1 MTLLKFDVSK
11 AVDPTQPFA
20 SFLLSLLNPVDM
32 PSTADII
39 FKFDTTEQ
47 SQRSAIALH
56 KFILAARSP
65 DFRRNLS
72 TRWKGKRAVKLASIV
87 HPRSFDTVVRYLYS
101 GEVVDPGREHRENMQ
116 LVAESLHLPSEVME
130 LVNAAGLLPTLEI
143 RELKRN
149 EMSRVQKDF
158 EEFVQREIIER
169 QRTVNCGLL
178 EETRKEMSKEN
189 PCWADCLV
197 YIDRQDGTTTFYYA
211 HIAILTRAE
220 YFLTMFTSAFS
231 ESKTLFEAQDELPL
245 LQLSIDADVAP
256 IVLSFLYT
264 DRVEI
269 PRDIALD
276 VLFAADFLFLTK
288 LKSLAA
294 IALENEADPL
304 NELTREDLYEVLRAA
319 WTTDTPRLEY
329 SLPRSKTD
337 LANSSRRISQKISIL
352 Y

>member
-39 FKFDTTEQ
+39 FKLETTEAN
-47 SQRSAIALH
+47 QRSAIALH

-65 DFRRNLS
+65 DFRRNLE
-72 TRWKGKRAVKLASIV
+72 TRWQGKRAVKLASIV
-87 HPRSFDTVVRYLYS
+87 HPRSFDTIVRYLYS
-101 GEVVDPGREHRENMQ
+101 GEVVDPGREYRDNLK
-116 LVAESLHLPSEVME
+116 LVSETLHLPSELME
-130 LVNAAGLLPTLEI
+130 LVNATGLPPTVEI
-143 RELKRN
+143 RELKRT
-149 EMSRVQKDF
+149 EMARVQTDF
-158 EEFVQREIIER
+158 EKFAQDEIISR
-169 QRTVNCGLL
+169 QRTVDTKIL
-178 EETRKEMSKEN
+178 EETKKEMSLEN
-189 PCWADCLV
+189 PVWADCLV
-197 YIDRQDGTTTFYYA
+197 YVDRQDGTTTLFYA

-231 ESKTLFEAQDELPL
+231 ESKALFESQDVLPL
-245 LQLSIDADVAP
+245 LELSIDADVAP

-276 VLFAADFLFLTK
+276 VLFAADFLFLTR

-294 IALENEADPL
+294 IALENETDPL
-304 NELTREDLYEVLRAA
+304 NELTREDLYEILRAG

-329 SLPRSKTD
+329 SLQT
-337 LANSSRRISQKISIL
+337 QC
-352 Y
+352 